1 MSKKFI
7 FTIIFIILC
16 AIIFTG
22 YWHEEDIDDL
32 AYVVALGFDV
42 GETKELKMTFQISI
56 PSATSSDSSSGSSE
70 SSSGKGS
77 KDTLT
82 KSIECSSI
90 YSGLNELNS
99 LTSKDV
105 NLSHCKFIVFSDK
118 LAEKGIYKYIYTLEN
133 NAELRSTCNILI
145 STCPATEF
153 LSYTNPIFENS
164 TAKYYKIV
172 ASSTSYSGFTSNIT
186 LNHLYTSI
194 SDSFGE
200 TCAILGSIKED
211 KVTDSTSSSETSSSS
226 SDSSSSSSNSSGE
239 QNEKEVNL
247 VVGGLAVFK
256 GENYVGNL
264 SVDET
269 LPYLIITNDL
279 KEAVV
284 SVPSPFNDNSFID
297 LHLSQNMECSNNVD
311 IRNSIPEITTNV
323 DLNVTLLS
331 NSENSNMTST
341 EQLSELENAIS
352 DYISKLI
359 LNYYEKTSKEYKS
372 DIAKLGKYA
381 VHLFPT
387 TQDWIAYDW
396 NSKYETSTFNVNVN
410 VIINTSYF
418 IS

>member
-7 FTIIFIILC
+7 FTLIFIILC
-16 AIIFTG
+16 AIIFSG

-32 AYVVALGFDV
+32 AYVVALGFDI
-42 GETKELKMTFQISI
+42 GESKELKMTFQISI
-56 PSATSSDSSSGSSE
+56 PSATNSNSSGNSGSS
-70 SSSGKGS
+70 SDKGS

-118 LAEKGIYKYIYTLEN
+118 LAKKGIYKYIYTLEN

-164 TAKYYKIV
+164 TAKYYKII
-172 ASSTSYSGFTSNIT
+172 ANSTSYSGFTSNIT

-194 SDSFGE
+194 SDTFGE
-200 TCAILGSIKED
+200 TCAILGGIKED
-211 KVTDSTSSSETSSSS
+211 NITESVNSSVATSGP
-226 SDSSSSSSNSSGE
+226 SSSSNSSNNSGD
-239 QNEKEVNL
+239 QNEKKTDI

-264 SVDET
+264 TVDET

-284 SVPSPFNDNSFID
+284 SVPSPFDDNSFID
-297 LHLSQNMECSNNVD
+297 LHLSQNMECSHKVN
-311 IRNSIPEITTNV
+311 IRNSVPEITTDV

-331 NSENSNMTST
+331 NLESSHITST
-341 EQLSELENAIS
+341 KQLSELEKAIS

-387 TQDWIAYDW
+387 TQDWIDYDW